1 LKKKKEKKACCSIML
16 LTFYEAQA
24 HFVSFHFAKGHFG
37 MTLTDAYGFINNI

>member
-1 LKKKKEKKACCSIML
+1 ML